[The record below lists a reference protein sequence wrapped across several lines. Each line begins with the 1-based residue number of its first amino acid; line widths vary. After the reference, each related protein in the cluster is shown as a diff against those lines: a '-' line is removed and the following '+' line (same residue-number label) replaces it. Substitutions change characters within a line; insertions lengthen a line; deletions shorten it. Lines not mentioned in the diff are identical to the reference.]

1 MTAPDLP
8 ALAHKKSWALLRDL
22 ALLQLDSKLSR
33 TSSLVKSLA
42 TTIPFLEE
50 EQALVADLVV
60 EADLVVDLVVE
71 ADSVV
76 DLVVDDLVVD

>member
-33 TSSLVKSLA
+33 NSSLVKSLA
-42 TTIPFLEE
+42 TTMPFLE

-60 EADLVVDLVVE
+60 EADLVVDLVV
-71 ADSVV
+71 
-76 DLVVDDLVVD
+76 DDLVVD